1 MRAVCFYKGDR
12 MQQLNLF
19 TDNFKITEV
28 GLDIIGTPDF
38 EDWMDYGKSLASLD
52 GRARQFAIGDW
63 IVAGFDRY
71 EQGKWETIIQLFGND
86 NTASIREY
94 QTVSSSVKSS
104 VRTDK
109 LSWSHHKEVATFVAD
124 KQRQWLEQA
133 AENKWSVRQLKD
145 AIEEEKI
152 QQIEEANKPVFTE
165 VKSGDW
171 WILGNHLLY
180 CGDTSSQEFIS
191 RLPDASF
198 AFADPPYGAEVAEWD
213 DKFYWQHDYL
223 IDKAPIVAV
232 TPGIVSI
239 FDFARLTTMPYRWSM
254 SFWISNGMTRG
265 ALGFGN
271 WIYSAIFSQEQ
282 SIHRNA
288 QDFYKISITGGNED
302 HKGQKPV
309 AMIVKLIELFTKKNE
324 IVIDPFLGSGT
335 TLIVCNQLDRVCIG
349 GEINPDYCSQIIAK
363 WENASGQKAIYAN
376 AI

>member
-1 MRAVCFYKGDR
+1 MAE
-12 MQQLNLF
+12 QLNLF
-19 TDNFKITEV
+19 TDNFKLTEV
-28 GLDIIGTPDF
+28 GLDIVGSPDF

-71 EQGKWETIIQLFGND
+71 EQGKWDTIQQLWGSEV
-86 NTASIREY
+86 SISILREY
-94 QTVSSSVKSS
+94 ERCSKSVKSAN
-104 VRTDK
+104 RLAL
-109 LSWSHHKEVATFVAD
+109 LSWTHHLQIAD
-124 KQRQWLEQA
+124 LPADQQRQWLEQA
-133 AENKWSVRQLKD
+133 AQNKWSVRQLKD

-152 QQIEEANKPVFTE
+152 VKMEEANKPVITE
-165 VKSGDW
+165 VKLGDW
-171 WILGNHLLY
+171 WILGNHILY
-180 CGDTSSQEFIS
+180 CGDTSSKEFINK
-191 RLPDASF
+191 LPDATF
-198 AFADPPYGAEVAEWD
+198 AFADPPYGADVAEWD
-213 DKFYWQHDYL
+213 SKFYWEHDYL

-239 FDFARLTTMPYRWSM
+239 FDFAKLTAMPYKWSM

-271 WIYSAIFSQEQ
+271 WIYSAIFSHEQ

-288 QDFYKISITGGNED
+288 QDFYKVSITGEYEN

-309 AMIVKLIELFTKKNE
+309 AMIAKLIELFTNKND

-335 TLIVCNQLDRVCIG
+335 SLIACDQLGRVCVG
-349 GEINPDYCSQIIAK
+349 GEINPEYCSQIIAK
-363 WENASGQKAIYAN
+363 WEKLSGEKAKHAN